1 MTSIHGRLAVIPL
14 LVAVIHG
21 IGKQQASA
29 QLLNGSLEES
39 VGPVGWML
47 TQSASGGAVL
57 GDYNGNGAVDAADY
71 VLWRDGGSLQNEVE
85 TIGTTTPEDYDAWRA
100 RFGSAGGGGGTVSA
114 VEHVDLANHPEGT
127 EGQLGLLIKPFAGNV
142 GANEG
147 QNKAVDVMLTQTYTF
162 GAAAAGRTYTFT
174 GHSYYQVA
182 ASNNVDTLFPD
193 SPSGEVPSPTQ
204 SFFQIEFLDAG
215 DAVLGTPTRLDL
227 PKNRVTDVLP
237 DDWQMHTVMGLA
249 PAGTTKIRV
258 TAAAQDMVASCTTEC
273 PGGQDVYFDNFTLR
287 DSTVPSLERLTNG
300 NLDTPGAPTAWTLEK
315 TAQDN
320 VQFSTA
326 DYAIHTGG
334 VGMWLRAFSGGDA
347 KILQTVPGTP
357 GGNYTFGAW
366 SKWELGYS
374 GGDPL
379 STTQTFL
386 RMEFLDASNAVI
398 GTPAML
404 DLRTVQMNDDT
415 WREFMLNAVAPAGTA
430 HVRVSV
436 GATGMMNTMINPQSA
451 MFDDFSLMLAGA
463 GNGNLLAAAVPEP
476 TTLVLVA
483 MALVAVS
490 CRRVGPAK

>member
-1 MTSIHGRLAVIPL
+1 
-14 LVAVIHG
+14 
-21 IGKQQASA
+21 
-29 QLLNGSLEES
+29 
-39 VGPVGWML
+39 ML
-47 TQSASGGAVL
+47 TQSAASGAVP
-57 GDYNGNGAVDAADY
+57 GDYNGNGTVDAADY
-71 VLWRDGGSLQNEVE
+71 VVWRDGGSLENEVE
-85 TIGTTTPEDYDAWRA
+85 TPGAATPEDYDAWRA
-100 RFGSAGGGGGTVSA
+100 RFGNTGGGGPVSA

-142 GANEG
+142 GANAD
-147 QNKAVDVMLTQTYTF
+147 QNKPVDVVLTQTYTF
-162 GAAAAGRTYTFT
+162 GPAAAGRTYTFT
-174 GHSYYQVA
+174 GHSYYQTA
-182 ASNNVDTLFPD
+182 ASNNVDMLFGD
-193 SPSGEVPSPTQ
+193 SPSGVVPSPTQ
-204 SFFQIEFLDAG
+204 TYFQIEYLNAS
-215 DAVLGTPTRLDL
+215 DAVLGAPFRLDL
-227 PKNRVTDVLP
+227 PKNRTTDVLP
-237 DDWQMHTVMGLA
+237 DDWQMHSVMGLA

-287 DSTVPSLERLTNG
+287 DSTVPSLERLTNA

-334 VGMWLRAFSGGDA
+334 VGMWLRSFSGGDA
-347 KILQTVPGTP
+347 KILQTVPGMP
-357 GGNYTFGAW
+357 GGNYTFGGW

-386 RMEFLDASNAVI
+386 KMEFLDASNAVI

-415 WREFMLNAVAPAGTA
+415 WREFMLNGVAPAGTA
-430 HVRVSV
+430 NVRVSA
-436 GATGMMNTMINPQSA
+436 GAMGMMNSGINPQSA

-463 GNGNLLAAAVPEP
+463 GSGNLLAAAVPEP
-476 TTLVLVA
+476 TTLLLIA
-483 MALVAVS
+483 MALVGVS
-490 CRRVGPAK
+490 CRRSGPAT